1 MKQQNKKKQLKQ
13 SKQAKQSKQSE
24 QPNPAEQTKQE
35 ELPPEVQEKLDLF
48 IINGMNIIHSE
59 EMSKTIL
66 TKVQNYPDPLKAIA
80 ELTVSLVQRL
90 KESAASNGQELG
102 DNVIAHGGNILM
114 GEIMKVLEAAGM
126 EPLTEKQRLA
136 CWQLAISQYMDSAV
150 KNGEMSKEDLISQA
164 NRIKKTPKGKKIL
177 KTAQKPEFKMAQGGQ
192 VNG

>member
-1 MKQQNKKKQLKQ
+1 MKQQNKKQQ
-13 SKQAKQSKQSE
+13 RNQPKQAKKPKDQGDQK
-24 QPNPAEQTKQE
+24 

-90 KESAASNGQELG
+90 KESAASNGQNLG
-102 DNVIAHGGNILM
+102 DTVIVHGGNILM

-126 EPLTEKQRLA
+126 EPLTEKQKVS
-136 CWQLAISQYMDSAV
+136 CWQLAVSQYLDSAV
-150 KNGEMSKEDLISQA
+150 KSGEMTKEDLIAQA
-164 NRIKKTPKGKKIL
+164 NQVKKTPEGKKIL